1 MEKKQ
6 PIQDK
11 QYNTRQINALGR
23 GKVPPQAV
31 DLEEAVLG
39 AMMIDKKGL
48 NETIEILQE
57 DFFYRPEHQ
66 AIFSAISTL
75 FNESQPID
83 LLTVSNQLR
92 KDGKLEAIG
101 GDYYLIGL
109 TQKVSSS
116 AHIEFHARVIQ
127 EKYVLRKLIEISSNI
142 IDKSYDDTTD
152 IFELLDES
160 ESEIFKITDGS
171 LKSSYTDSK
180 TLVYQA
186 IEQIKAMSE
195 KEGLSGVPSGFTQ
208 VDKITSGWQNSDLV
222 ILAARPG
229 MGKTAYVLS
238 MAKNITVDYEIPVAV
253 FSLEMSSVQLIT
265 RLIVGETGIKSDKI
279 RKGNLTDAEWK
290 QLYTKVKGLEN
301 APLYIDDTPALNV
314 FDLRAKCRRLVSQ
327 HGVRLIIIDYLQ
339 LMTTRSSGGGNREQ
353 EISTISRSLKAI
365 AKELNVPVIALS
377 QLSRAVETRGGT
389 KRPLLSDL
397 RESGAIEQDADIVS
411 FIYRPEYYKLD
422 TWDDEAATPCAGQA
436 EFIIAKHR
444 NGALENIRLR
454 FISDQAKF
462 TDLETEP
469 YGYNDG
475 PVVLQS
481 SMNDDSSDMVDNLGF
496 ITGEEAF
503 DLSDLG
509 KPEDYNDF
517 PENPEDDDDKDDEM
531 DF

>member
-1 MEKKQ
+1 MENPSTHTRTNVKSKK
-6 PIQDK
+6 
-11 QYNTRQINALGR
+11 INVVDR
-23 GKVPPQAV
+23 GKIPPQAV

-66 AIFSAISTL
+66 YIFSAITTL

-109 TQKVSSS
+109 TQKVSTS

-171 LKSSYTDSK
+171 LKSSYMDSK

-186 IEQIKAMSE
+186 IEQIKSMSE

-208 VDKITSGWQNSDLV
+208 IDKITSGWQNSDLV

-229 MGKTAYVLS
+229 MGKTAFVLS
-238 MAKNITVDYEIPVAV
+238 MAKNIAVDHEMPVAV

-265 RLIVGETGIKSDKI
+265 RLIVGETGIQSDKI
-279 RKGNLTDAEWK
+279 RKGKLSDAEWK

-339 LMTTRSSGGGNREQ
+339 LMTTREKGSSGNREQ

-397 RESGAIEQDADIVS
+397 RESGAIEQDADIVT

-422 TWDDEAATPCAGQA
+422 HWDDDASTPCAGQA

-444 NGALENIRLR
+444 NGALENVRLR

-462 TDLETEP
+462 ANLESESF
-469 YGYNDG
+469 DFSG
-475 PVVLQS
+475 PVMLQS
-481 SMNDDSSDMVDNLGF
+481 SMNDGDDLGF
-496 ITGEEAF
+496 TATSDEAF
-503 DLSDLG
+503 GSEFGPDSFG
-509 KPEDYNDF
+509 APEDFNKGND
-517 PENPEDDDDKDDEM
+517 EDM
-531 DF
+531 PF